1 MALRKKITN
10 CRGLQDF
17 RTNLDVKVKQKY
29 ELRPIGSKDIIRSFS
44 ESRFFGK
51 GNKPETPIKTL
62 INGEYGNQTEQ
73 LYEDKARKA
82 QVSLTQTHFLDEIP
96 QKVNRTK
103 GHTRTY
109 LSDVGNEKQIP

>member
-10 CRGLQDF
+10 CKDLQDF
-17 RTNLDVKVKQKY
+17 RTNLDVKLKQKY
-29 ELRPIGSKDIIRSFS
+29 ELRPIGSKDIIGSFT
-44 ESRFFGK
+44 ESKIFGK

-82 QVSLTQTHFLDEIP
+82 EVSITKAKFLD
-96 QKVNRTK
+96 
-103 GHTRTY
+103 
-109 LSDVGNEKQIP
+109 